1 MGHQDRSPA
10 SFLQLRKGVVV
21 EEEKKDKGFTV
32 KDKRRFEES
41 GEVKKGADEKQAA
54 GQAEPQG
61 SPARESPADVRDV
74 PEIDFST
81 FIFSLGTSALFHFG
95 DFSDPSTQKAEKN
108 LPAAKQTIDI
118 LGMLKEKTRGN
129 LESTEEELLDNFLF
143 ELRMRYVKEME
154 KK

>member
-1 MGHQDRSPA
+1 M
-10 SFLQLRKGVVV
+10 

-32 KDKRRFEES
+32 RDRRRFEES
-41 GEVKKGADEKQAA
+41 GELKKGADEKQAA
-54 GQAEPQG
+54 D
-61 SPARESPADVRDV
+61 PAKPREDTVRESRGEAHDL

-81 FIFSLGTSALFHFG
+81 FIFSLSTSALFHFG
-95 DFSDPSTQKAEKN
+95 DFPDPSTQKAEKN
-108 LPAAKQTIDI
+108 LLAAKQTIDI

-129 LESTEEELLDNFLF
+129 LESAEEELLDNFLF